1 MEKTRNRAMSLGRQ
15 TAAEFKLF
23 WRNRETIYMTFLI
36 PLLGMA
42 LFVYLNREGMLDGV
56 FGLLLGNLPPK
67 ASDGPMGLRGLSPLA
82 FMTLGIITY
91 CIIAAAFESPVP
103 KLVREREAG
112 IFKRLGGTPLPPW
125 VLLVA
130 KTLSAT
136 GLIFLQVALI
146 LAVGW
151 ASSDIT
157 VAGQGDGALW
167 LLALLLLLGTF
178 AVAPLGFALSSLRI
192 SADAAVMAV
201 HAIYIPMLLLCGAFI
216 PLEALPRAL
225 QALARVFPLT
235 YFVAPFRGVML
246 EGLGLQAITGDLAVL
261 LAWLVAGWIMAL
273 KTFRWE

>member
-1 MEKTRNRAMSLGRQ
+1 MAAYWRWAKRLGWQ
-15 TAAEFKLF
+15 TATEAKLF
-23 WRNRETIYMTFLI
+23 WRNREAIYMTFLI

-42 LFVYLNREGMLDGV
+42 LFVYLNREEMLDGV
-56 FGLLLGNLPPK
+56 FDRLLGNLPPA
-67 ASDGPMGLRGLSPLA
+67 ASNGQAGLGGLSPLA

-103 KLVREREAG
+103 RLVRERESG

-125 VLLVA
+125 VVLVA
-130 KTLSAT
+130 KTLSAS
-136 GLIFLQVALI
+136 GLILLQVALI

-151 ASSDIT
+151 ASSDIA
-157 VAGQGDGALW
+157 VASHSIGGWW

-178 AVAPLGFALSSLRI
+178 AVAPLGFALSSLRM

-201 HAIYIPMLLLCGAFI
+201 HAIYIPMLLLCGAFV

-225 QALARVFPLT
+225 QVVARAFPLT
-235 YFVAPFRGVML
+235 YFVAPFRGVLL
-246 EGLGLQAITGDLAVL
+246 EGLGLQAIAGDLGVL
-261 LAWLVAGWIMAL
+261 LGWLVASWIVAI